1 MSHPA
6 IYWGFRDTLSEKA
19 TQNRILVALSRNTK
33 ASNITTDN
41 TTRLF
46 LEPIFKV
53 SHHLCG
59 SIGLLSC
66 RPIAISSGT
75 TESLD
80 LSFPIRTCPAE
91 ATLHL
96 RPRCRQS
103 PSTHTAPSTRPK
115 QTASPPRRQTQAT
128 TVPLEPLTLPLPP
141 PPPLRAL
148 LLPTHLPSRARSPRR
163 QLPQPPS
170 PPSSSS
176 SSSSSRPS
184 AQHQPSR
191 SGPRV
196 PLPLNPAPSPSRR
209 EHPPLAHHQLGSPR
223 LGSPRR
229 PRPGRHQR

>member
-6 IYWGFRDTLSEKA
+6 ITGIFVILFQKRPPKTGFWL
-19 TQNRILVALSRNTK
+19 ALSRNTK

-46 LEPIFKV
+46 LKAKLHKV

-59 SIGLLSC
+59 SVDLSTY
-66 RPIAISSGT
+66 RSIAISSGT
-75 TESLD
+75 TELLN
-80 LSFPIRTCPAE
+80 LSFPLRTCPAGT
-91 ATLHL
+91 TLHL
-96 RPRCRQS
+96 RPRCLQS

-141 PPPLRAL
+141 PPPRTL
-148 LLPTHLPSRARSPRR
+148 LLRTHLPSRARSPPCL
-163 QLPQPPS
+163 LPQPPS

-176 SSSSSRPS
+176 SSSSSRRPL
-184 AQHQPSR
+184 AQPQPSR
-191 SGPRV
+191 SGPRA

-209 EHPPLAHHQLGSPR
+209 EHPPLAHHQLGVPR

-229 PRPGRHQR
+229 PRPGRQ